1 MGSSSNHA
9 ADAATQAEADHQAS
23 IKATQ
28 GRINNVFDSPT
39 RASDIADTVNA
50 QREFLTKNL
59 DQQRVDASRGT
70 KFALARS
77 GLTGGSEQIDQNARL
92 NKTYDQGVL
101 SAEQKAQGVGA
112 SLQQADQD
120 SRARLIQ
127 LATSGLDSTTAASQ
141 SAAALQS
148 NLEAS
153 RSTQNA
159 NSLGDVFGEYNSF
172 TKNARD
178 AQLRRQANQ
187 DLGAGLYSPP
197 KSSFGG
203 YGGGP

>member
-1 MGSSSNHA
+1 MGGSSNKA
-9 ADAATQAEADHQAS
+9 ANQANEAEKQRQQAIQATQA
-23 IKATQ
+23 
-28 GRINNVFDSPT
+28 RINGVFDSPS
-39 RASDIADTVNA
+39 RAADITSTVDA
-50 QREFLTKNL
+50 QRQFLTKNL
-59 DQQRVDASRGT
+59 DQQRSDAARGT

-92 NKTYDQGVL
+92 DKTYDQGVL

-112 SLQQADQD
+112 ALEQSDQD

-127 LATSGLDSTTAASQ
+127 LATSGLDATTAASQ

-148 NLEAS
+148 NLQAS

-159 NSLGDVFGEYNSF
+159 NALGDLFSNYNSF
-172 TKNARD
+172 AKNARD

-187 DLGAGLYSPP
+187 DAGVGLYSQP

-203 YGGGP
+203 YGSQ